1 MWERHLHNMYQQ
13 WQQGNEDYIYR
24 YMDFA
29 VLAAQRNNTS
39 PDAILIELQKYNWF
53 MLPNHR
59 Y

>member
-1 MWERHLHNMYQQ
+1 MWEHHLHNMYQQ

-29 VLAAQRNNTS
+29 VLAAQHNNTS
-39 PDAILIELQKYNWF
+39 SDAILLELQKYNWF
-53 MLPNHR
+53 MLPNHK